1 MFVRGL
7 SVCLSESVS
16 SVIHDVKDEMFDVY
30 VLVVILNE
38 NKLYS
43 LTLFDF
49 PMGGIN
55 ILLGWGVNIP
65 FLFISNDNDWSSM
78 EASL

>member
-1 MFVRGL
+1 MFGL
-7 SVCLSESVS
+7 
-16 SVIHDVKDEMFDVY
+16 F

-38 NKLYS
+38 NELYNYYP
-43 LTLFDF
+43 FDF

-65 FLFISNDNDWSSM
+65 FIPLI
-78 EASL
+78 